1 MPWGIWKYFQVDEVS
16 SILLLTNVFAN
27 SWNISSINVP
37 KSKLLNRI
45 LTYSEKLWVVLVVLK
60 SWRCLSSHVSFS
72 ELPIISSGGLLF
84 KKTTANNCDLSIY
97 NISLQKDISFYYYC
111 VPFTSKALLL
121 YFGFCVRLWTVLDF
135 LDRVKRPEWTSY
147 ETYEVGR
154 TISSNFDHFINWIEW
169 KDWKLHTFLFLMLQV
184 KLYSFVCFVKS
195 FPI

>member
-97 NISLQKDISFYYYC
+97 NISLQKDISF
-111 VPFTSKALLL
+111 FTTTVCHLLQKL
-121 YFGFCVRLWTVLDF
+121 FFYTLAFACDFEPYLTFWTEWSGQNGRLMRLTKWDAQFHRILIILSIELSEKTENYTLFCFWCY
-135 LDRVKRPEWTSY
+135 K
-147 ETYEVGR
+147 
-154 TISSNFDHFINWIEW
+154 
-169 KDWKLHTFLFLMLQV
+169 
-184 KLYSFVCFVKS
+184 
-195 FPI
+195 